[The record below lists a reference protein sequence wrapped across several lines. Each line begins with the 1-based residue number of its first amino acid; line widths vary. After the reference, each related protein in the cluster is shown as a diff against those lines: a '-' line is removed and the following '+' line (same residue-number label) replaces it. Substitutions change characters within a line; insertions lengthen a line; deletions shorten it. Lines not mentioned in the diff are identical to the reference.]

1 MTCIIDWI
9 GVRSAFE
16 AGLDEIHAHHAQL
29 WEAATEQGLLP
40 EMTFARML
48 AGTSHELLK
57 DHVSEGRVADLL
69 LSRLVDYEQSPQPYI
84 DKARFFKRT
93 IAAQLASMLLYD
105 VMLGYSKEEQSV
117 VA

>member
-9 GVRSAFE
+9 GIRSAFE
-16 AGLDEIHAHHAQL
+16 AGLDEIFADHARL
-29 WEAATEQGLLP
+29 WEAATERGLLP

-69 LSRLVDYEQSPQPYI
+69 LSRLVDYEQFPETYL
-84 DKARFFKRT
+84 DKAKFFERS
-93 IAAQLASMLLYD
+93 IAAQLASMLVDD
-105 VMLGYSKEEQSV
+105 VMLNYCEEEQGV